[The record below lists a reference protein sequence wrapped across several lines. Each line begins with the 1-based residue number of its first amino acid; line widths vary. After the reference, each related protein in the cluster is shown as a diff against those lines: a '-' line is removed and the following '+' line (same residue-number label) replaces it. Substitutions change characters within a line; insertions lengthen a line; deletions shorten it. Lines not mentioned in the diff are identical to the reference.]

1 MTVNK
6 VSTDHSKFDAIRPF
20 YDDEINDAIRS
31 IKNDPMMAAI
41 MRFTFPN
48 RVEEE
53 WLKQLDNIY
62 SIQDFQAQIV
72 AKILIQV
79 LAKSSDGLTTSGF
92 DKLDKTKPYLFIS
105 NHRDIILDTSLI
117 MFSLF
122 NHGVMMTSSAIGDNL
137 LKHPFLYTLSRIN
150 RNFIV
155 KRGLQPRELLES
167 SKLMSEYIQH
177 LLTHDKRSVWLA
189 QREGRTKDGNDAT
202 NPGILKML
210 AMAGGK
216 EGLVT
221 YFKTLN
227 IVPVTIS
234 YEYDPTDSLKI
245 PELLANLNNEKYI
258 KGDNEDF
265 NSIMNG
271 ILGQKKRIHIHAGT
285 LLNDELDSFSDITNA
300 NQQIKAI
307 AQLIDRQIIGNY
319 RLFPPNYIAFD
330 LLHKTHTYTYC
341 YRTAEKDAFV
351 KRMGEKIDVNDAQ
364 SVERFLSMYASPVV
378 NKERLGVE
386 FEKA

>member
-1 MTVNK
+1 MTVNNI
-6 VSTDHSKFDAIRPF
+6 SADLSKFDAVRPF
-20 YDDEINDAIRS
+20 YDAEINDAIRS

-41 MRFTFPN
+41 MRFAFPS
-48 RVEEE
+48 RVEGE
-53 WLKQLDNIY
+53 WLKQLENIY

-92 DKLDKTKPYLFIS
+92 ETLDKTKPYLFIS

-150 RNFIV
+150 RNFLV
-155 KRGLQPRELLES
+155 KRGLPPRELLES
-167 SKLMSEYIQH
+167 SKLMSEYIFH
-177 LLTHDKRSVWLA
+177 LLNHDKRSVWLA

-210 AMAGGK
+210 AMAAGK
-216 EGLVT
+216 QDLVS
-221 YFKTLN
+221 YFKTFH

-245 PELLANLNNEKYI
+245 PELLANLNNEKYV
-258 KGDNEDF
+258 KGENEDF

-285 LLNDELDSFSDITNA
+285 LLNDELDSLLDINNA

-307 AQLIDRQIIGNY
+307 AQLIDHQIIGNY

-330 LLHKTHTYTYC
+330 LLHKTHKYTYC
-341 YRTAEKDAFV
+341 YKTVEKDAFV
-351 KRMGEKIDVNDAQ
+351 KRMGEKIDINDAQ
-364 SVERFLSMYASPVV
+364 SVERFLAMYANPVV
-378 NKERLGVE
+378 NKERLG
-386 FEKA
+386 